1 MCKEMSQYK
10 LISRKKNVREMQI
23 EITIRYYFT
32 SVRMTFQKAR
42 DTCVGKGVE
51 KINPCTKW

>member
-32 SVRMTFQKAR
+32 SVRMTFIKKQEIHVLAR
-42 DTCVGKGVE
+42 VWK
-51 KINPCTKW
+51 K